1 VVWAMAGALVARIDG
16 EDEDVLSQ
24 VRHNYQ
30 RDTLENRRSVLSY
43 LVHRLLSSEQAWR
56 IMTATAS
63 EWR

>member
-16 EDEDVLSQ
+16 EGEDVLRGK

-43 LVHRLLSSEQAWR
+43 LVP
-56 IMTATAS
+56 TVDCCC
-63 EWR
+63 

>member
-24 VRHNYQ
+24 VRYVRHNY

-43 LVHRLLSSEQAWR
+43 LHSLLPSEQ
-56 IMTATAS
+56 S
-63 EWR
+63 